1 MGMSR
6 RRFLGTSAAAVLA
19 AGATAKGRVF
29 GANDRVGVCVMGVNG
44 RGGSHRDGFMGD
56 PRSEVV
62 ALCDVDEHVLEA
74 NAAYVERESGK
85 RPKLYTDIRDA
96 LADESVHV
104 LSIATP
110 NHWHSLAAIW
120 GCQAGKDVYVEK
132 PLSHNV
138 WEGRQ
143 LLETAR
149 KTGRIVQHGT
159 QGRSDGRWQRDIALL
174 QSGEIIGP
182 LYMARAL
189 CYKRR
194 DAVPVAQ
201 AQGPPS
207 HLHWRLWQGPASEQ
221 PYNPMYVHY
230 NWHWFWHYGNGD
242 IGNQGVHQ
250 MDIAVWGMNR
260 GLPVKM
266 FSAGGRYTYEDA
278 CETPNT
284 QSATFTYADG
294 TMLQFEVR
302 GRATHGEEGIGV
314 GNLFYGKSGYYIQ
327 RKGFFDDSGK
337 EISLDESKYPIP
349 ETKDCYA
356 NFLNAVISR
365 KEEDIHGTALD
376 GHIAS
381 AHCHLANIAY
391 RTGRSLEFDPESE
404 RFKNAPD
411 ADALLTRDYH
421 PDFAVA
427 SVA

>member
-6 RRFLGTSAAAVLA
+6 RNFLGATTAAVVA
-19 AGATAKGRVF
+19 AGAMAKGRVF
-29 GANDRVGVCVMGVNG
+29 GANDRIGVCVMGLNG
-44 RGGSHRDGFMGD
+44 RGQSLCDGFMRD

-62 ALCDVDEHVLEA
+62 ALCDVDERVL
-74 NAAYVERESGK
+74 NASAAQVERKTGK
-85 RPKLYTDIRDA
+85 RPKTFTDIRNA
-96 LADESVHV
+96 LAEESIHV
-104 LSIATP
+104 LGIATP
-110 NHWHSLAAIW
+110 NHWHSLATIW
-120 GCQAGKDVYVEK
+120 ACLAGKDVYVEK

-143 LLETAR
+143 LVETVR
-149 KTGRIVQHGT
+149 RTGRIVQHGT
-159 QGRSDGRWQRDIALL
+159 QARSDGRWQRDIALL

-201 AQGPPS
+201 DQDAPP
-207 HLHWRLWQGPASEQ
+207 HLHWRLWQGPASEK

-260 GLPVKM
+260 GMPVKV

-284 QSATFTYADG
+284 QVATFTYPDG

-302 GRATHGEEGIGV
+302 GRATHTEEGVGV
-314 GNLFYGKSGYYIQ
+314 GNLFYGKSGYYVQ
-327 RKGFFDDSGK
+327 GKGFFDDSGK
-337 EISLDESKYPIP
+337 EIRLSGSRYPIP
-349 ETKDCYA
+349 ESGDCYA

-376 GHIAS
+376 GHLAS

-391 RTGRSLEFDPESE
+391 RVGRSLEFDPETE
-404 RFKNAPD
+404 RFKDAPD
-411 ADALLTRDYH
+411 ADALLTREYH
-421 PDFAVA
+421 PDFAVPEIA
-427 SVA
+427 